1 MGVYLQLLFLLHLVM
16 DKLGIINPV
25 PFLYDFV
32 GKPIIV
38 RLKWGMQYK
47 GFLVSTDNYM
57 NVQLASTEEYVDG
70 KFIGAVGEVFIRCNN
85 ILLIRKCPEDDE
97 TEEREK
103 NKQ

>member
-1 MGVYLQLLFLLHLVM
+1 MRLILYIIIFIIM

-25 PFLYDFV
+25 PFLNDFV
-32 GKPIIV
+32 GKPVIV

-57 NVQLASTEEYVDG
+57 NIQLASTEEYVDG

-85 ILLIRKCPEDDE
+85 IMLIRKCPEEDE
-97 TEEREK
+97 TEEQEK
-103 NKQ
+103 MK

>member
-1 MGVYLQLLFLLHLVM
+1 MGKLQIIVTLHLLLM

-38 RLKWGMQYK
+38 RLKWGIQYK

-57 NVQLASTEEYVDG
+57 NIQLASTEEYVDG
-70 KFIGAVGEVFIRCNN
+70 KFIGAVGEVFIRCND
-85 ILLIRKCPEDDE
+85 ILLIRKCPEDDDTDE
-97 TEEREK
+97 QDK
-103 NKQ
+103 MKQ